1 MGRTD
6 SEAVV
11 LEVRGV
17 VCVVIVA
24 VCHVE
29 LSTKIYVEKPI
40 PFGNRQTR
48 EESLIMK
55 RDMMYSTCWLAFSRL
70 VIHPLF
76 SVSIIS

>member
-6 SEAVV
+6 SEAVM

-17 VCVVIVA
+17 VCVVIVT

-40 PFGNRQTR
+40 TFWNRQTR
-48 EESLIMK
+48 EEYTEYIYIYLYICIKLI
-55 RDMMYSTCWLAFSRL
+55 YIFL
-70 VIHPLF
+70 
-76 SVSIIS
+76 